1 MTPCGPEG
9 PRVTLGVW
17 DDPSAPTR
25 KEDWVSARR
34 RSLYWEALYLLLVP
48 ALSTRWAPPSLL
60 EPGWGPCGAVYG
72 QQCMTTPETGGG
84 LVRMCQ
90 SGGALGA
97 SHTAPPPGSEA
108 GTASF
113 FLRPPSAPKLAA
125 QQPRPVRRGKHV
137 GNQGEK
143 SQHLQV
149 RVTCHCFGSCADPFL
164 VRSG

>member
-1 MTPCGPEG
+1 MTP
-9 PRVTLGVW
+9 
-17 DDPSAPTR
+17 
-25 KEDWVSARR
+25 
-34 RSLYWEALYLLLVP
+34 
-48 ALSTRWAPPSLL
+48 
-60 EPGWGPCGAVYG
+60 WGPGTTPRLLRERRTGYLPGAGACTGKPWICSWFLPFLPAGHLPPFWSPGGVRVGAVNG
-72 QQCMTTPETGGG
+72 QQRMTTPETGGG

-113 FLRPPSAPKLAA
+113 SLRPPSAPKLAA
-125 QQPRPVRRGKHV
+125 QQPRPVRRRKHV
-137 GNQGEK
+137 GNQREK

-149 RVTCHCFGSCADPFL
+149 RVTRHCFGSCADPFL